1 MTPRPRNPAGDSCMR
16 TRFFIALGMSWVL
29 GLGTAAVAQQPPAPA
44 PLSPAPRLEYGPPIT
59 NEQAKAVAAAAVAE
73 AKKNNWRMAISIVA
87 STGELIYFEKM
98 DGTQLGSV
106 ELSPAKARTAVMF
119 RTASKVF
126 YESALA
132 GNMGFLS
139 WPEKP
144 VASPGGVPIVVGGKL
159 IGAIGVSG
167 GTAQQ
172 DDAAATVGANAAK

>member
-1 MTPRPRNPAGDSCMR
+1 MR

-29 GLGTAAVAQQPPAPA
+29 ALGSAVVAQQAPA
-44 PLSPAPRLEYGPPIT
+44 PPPLLSAPRPDYGPPIT

-98 DGTQLGSV
+98 DGTQLGSI

-144 VASPGGVPIVVGGKL
+144 VASPGGVPIVVSGKL

>member
-1 MTPRPRNPAGDSCMR
+1 MR

-29 GLGTAAVAQQPPAPA
+29 ALGSAVVAQQAPA
-44 PLSPAPRLEYGPPIT
+44 PPPLLSAPRPDYGPPIT

-98 DGTQLGSV
+98 DGTQLGSI

-172 DDAAATVGANAAK
+172 DGVVATVGANAAK